1 MKNKNLTF
9 KQFIKKIKKVD
20 VGELL
25 EKAKGI
31 NVEDVKSIKFSDLKD
46 ITKSDYFYPSLGIFL
61 ASLTSIFFFF
71 PSIDSLK
78 NRNSKAAQYKLEN
91 QELPLIDEELKRRED
106 IKIKINAQIKNLV
119 DLVPEKGN
127 LVLIPEIL
135 NDSSKRSGIE
145 IVSFTPITVEDL
157 NSCRSSS
164 EEDFFNNDFQNDM
177 NPPSFGDNLDFENPP
192 DEFPIDDFQPEGTK
206 AKLEVYQFNPDERE
220 INNDFESLKED
231 ISSIFESNYFLINI
245 RSDYM
250 SSLNFLKYL
259 QEYKIAVLPYCFEPA
274 MTGSNL
280 NTFGTEYTPAIG
292 EVSARIIVNIPNY
305 KQK

>member
-78 NRNSKAAQYKLEN
+78 NRNSKAAQYNLEN

-145 IVSFTPITVEDL
+145 LVSFTPITVEDL

-177 NPPSFGDNLDFENPP
+177 NPDSFGDNLDFENPA
-192 DEFPIDDFQPEGTK
+192 DDLPIDDFQPEGLKT
-206 AKLEVYQFNPDERE
+206 KLEVYQFNPDERE

-259 QEYKIAVLPYCFEPA
+259 QEYKIAVLPYCFEPE

-292 EVSARIIVNIPNY
+292 EISARIIVNIPNY

>member
-71 PSIDSLK
+71 PSIESLK
-78 NRNSKAAQYKLEN
+78 KRNSKAAQYNLEK

-145 IVSFTPITVEDL
+145 IVSFTPITIEDL

-177 NPPSFGDNLDFENPP
+177 NPDSFGDNLDFENPP
-192 DEFPIDDFQPEGTK
+192 DEFPIDDFQPEGTQT
-206 AKLEVYQFNPDERE
+206 KLEVYQFNPDERE

>member
-1 MKNKNLTF
+1 M
-9 KQFIKKIKKVD
+9 
-20 VGELL
+20 
-25 EKAKGI
+25 
-31 NVEDVKSIKFSDLKD
+31 KSIKFSDLKD

-78 NRNSKAAQYKLEN
+78 NRNSKAAQYNLEN

-145 IVSFTPITVEDL
+145 LVSFTPITVEDL

-177 NPPSFGDNLDFENPP
+177 NPDSFEDNLDFENPP
-192 DEFPIDDFQPEGTK
+192 DEFPIDDFQPEGTN

-259 QEYKIAVLPYCFEPA
+259 QEYKIAVIPYCFEPE

-292 EVSARIIVNIPNY
+292 EISARIIVNIPNY